1 MLENI
6 KNSLKR
12 AFSKAEMPQ
21 SGADSGEKVINA
33 GAVNKGSVFISTDQG
48 LIFPFRQLEKF
59 KIEKS
64 SKQIKETKA
73 FLSKNQLITRPYSPY
88 NFIKLISRMPLL
100 SAGIK
105 IIAEDVS
112 SDGWSLIKKG
122 EEENKEEKKV
132 LEGFLNKPNSDPTV
146 SLKDIIKFL
155 VISRLSLG
163 DSALEVVR
171 TVGGKVCE
179 IYALNP
185 KNVYLTKKDENGERK
200 YCQKLWTD
208 QAWFVPFGSKK
219 IKNVNAKTGE
229 EGSYDLK
236 HRANE
241 MIYIKE
247 SNLESD
253 YYGVPGWMSSTGSI
267 LTWISSQ
274 EYNLSY
280 FQNCGIPD
288 YVIILSSEK
297 GSQASWD
304 DNTVDLI
311 TNFLQSEIKGTGN
324 FHKTMTMMLPDGCKA
339 EFKPLQVEKR
349 EGSFILLCRSLENDV
364 LASLHLPP
372 YKVSKFEKVSLGT
385 DAISRSLADYS
396 SNVVNPYQSEIEN
409 IFNFLILPGVLG
421 KDSKDCNFR
430 FKLNDMS
437 LLGLEQKAKVYV
449 SLFGC
454 GAITPNQLIELTG
467 VGEKFNTGNLHYV
480 SSSYL
485 EIEGSEISKREDEE
499 LKFLTGLAEMDREVK
514 RLIEEN

>member
-6 KNSLKR
+6 KNRLKS
-12 AFSKAEMPQ
+12 AFSKAEMPR

-33 GAVNKGSVFISTDQG
+33 GSVNKGSVYISTDRG

-122 EEENKEEKKV
+122 EKDAPEEKKI
-132 LEGFLNKPNSDPTV
+132 LEDFLNKPNSDPTI
-146 SLKDIIKFL
+146 SLKNIIKFL

-171 TVGGKVCE
+171 TVGGRVCE

-185 KNVYLTKKDENGERK
+185 KNIYLTKKDENGERK

-208 QAWFVPFGSKK
+208 QAWFVPFKSKK
-219 IKNVNAKTGE
+219 LKKVNAKTGE
-229 EGSYDLK
+229 EGNYDLK

-241 MIYIKE
+241 MIYSRE

-253 YYGVPGWMSSTGSI
+253 YYGVPDWMSSTGSI

-274 EYNLSY
+274 EYNLS
-280 FQNCGIPD
+280 FFENSGIPD

-304 DNTVDLI
+304 DDTVNLI
-311 TNFLQSEIKGTGN
+311 TNFLQTEIKGTGN

-339 EFKPLQVEKR
+339 EFKPLQIEKK
-349 EGSFILLCRSLENDV
+349 EGSFILLCRSLEKDV
-364 LASLHLPP
+364 LSVLHIPP
-372 YKVSKFEKVSLGT
+372 YKLSIYEKAGSLNSDVLGK
-385 DAISRSLADYS
+385 SLADYA
-396 SNVVNPYQSEIEN
+396 SNVVEPAQCEYEN
-409 IFNFLILPGVLG
+409 IINNLIIPEILG
-421 KDSKDCNFR
+421 RDSIYK

-437 LLGLEQKAKVYV
+437 LLGLAEKAKVYV
-449 SLFGC
+449 SIFGC
-454 GAITPNQLIELTG
+454 GALTPNQMIQKLGL
-467 VGEKFNTGNLHYV
+467 GEPFNGGNSHYI
-480 SSSYL
+480 SNAYI
-485 EIEGSEISKREDEE
+485 EIEDSEISKREDEE
-499 LKFLTGLAEMDREVK
+499 LKFLTGLAEMDQEIK
-514 RLIEEN
+514 GLIEKN